1 MGPLSKRRKVFRT
14 PNDYDFFLIGN
25 TEKCRP
31 CLIAHQKL
39 EEHILQNPEKSFGE
53 WLFDTDSKTPA
64 DPLAKMWLE
73 EQREKDP
80 ALMEH
85 RTIPMIWKCGKFI
98 GGKDELLKMMGD

>member
-1 MGPLSKRRKVFRT
+1 MRPQPKKRRVFLT
-14 PNDYDFFLIGN
+14 PLDYDFFFIGN

-39 EEHILQNPEKSFGE
+39 EEYITDETFGE
-53 WLFDTDSKTPA
+53 WLFDTDSKSPS

-80 ALMEH
+80 LLSGH
-85 RTIPMIWKCGKFI
+85 RTIPMIWKDGRFI
-98 GGKDELLKMMGD
+98 GGKDELLKIIESNK